1 MTQIPDETG
10 PEAAPPAL
18 HPHIAAVT
26 RTATRAA
33 SELKAEELRVL
44 DLSGR
49 SSYCDAVVIC
59 GASSARQVR
68 AIADSIV
75 RAGRQAGHSLLGV
88 EGLEVGRWVLID
100 LGDVVVHVFEGPW
113 RGYYDL
119 DGLFVDARAVPMAEL
134 GLTDEGLAPPAPAE
148 GPVVGSPDS
157 VVANGDAANDA

>member
-1 MTQIPDETG
+1 MTQTPDAPA
-10 PEAAPPAL
+10 PEAGPASL

-33 SELKAEELRVL
+33 SELKAEELRVV

-59 GASSARQVR
+59 GATTARQVR
-68 AIADSIV
+68 AIAESVV
-75 RAGRQAGHSLLGV
+75 RAARQAGHSLLGV

-119 DGLFVDARAVPMAEL
+119 DGIFVDARAVRMDEL
-134 GLTDEGLAPPAPAE
+134 GLTDEGLAPAAEAPAE
-148 GPVVGSPDS
+148 GPPPAGGAEP
-157 VVANGDAANDA
+157 A